1 MDNEIFI
8 FLLLQ
13 MLTYG
18 LVDSINMKKG
28 RTITFVIYISICL
41 FILPNFYPVP
51 ESNIFC
57 FSNPFATFESRWL
70 IRLMVVVFA
79 HLLYCF
85 FLEKKEKIKLES

>member
-18 LVDSINMKKG
+18 LVDAINMKKG
-28 RTITFVIYISICL
+28 RTITFIIYISICL
-41 FILPNFYPVP
+41 FILPNFYPII

-70 IRLMVVVFA
+70 IGLMVVLVA
-79 HLLYCF
+79 HLLYCL
-85 FLEKKEKIKLES
+85 FLEKKLN